1 MENFFCEE
9 IEDYLFNDQD
19 SLDSFL
25 SIFTEPEQD
34 DSANQS
40 SFRARSESSATV
52 LEEQLPTRT
61 PQEYLNQPAGST
73 EPELFCEQLT
83 SSTPVEYLDKHTTST
98 VTETSSNT
106 SRFCTVKSDREVE
119 LARKTGIPQ
128 KTKEDAK
135 YCMGIWED
143 WCSYRRRANGDLI
156 QPLLQLGSED
166 LQYWMTRFILEVR

>member
-1 MENFFCEE
+1 MPSQGQVC
-9 IEDYLFNDQD
+9 
-19 SLDSFL
+19 
-25 SIFTEPEQD
+25 SIADCQEHYVVKVFKT
-34 DSANQS
+34 
-40 SFRARSESSATV
+40 AT
-52 LEEQLPTRT
+52 LQI
-61 PQEYLNQPAGST
+61 N
-73 EPELFCEQLT
+73 LT
-83 SSTPVEYLDKHTTST
+83 SPKNGVGILLGI
-98 VTETSSNT
+98 
-106 SRFCTVKSDREVE
+106 KSDREVE